1 MYSTG
6 LWGNDKIRTLDDLE
20 LEMAEEEAAA
30 AQDDDGVDGGR
41 DDLSDDEI
49 VEKRYKEFASKVLS
63 SRDAASSGADGQM
76 SVAEM
81 QEIIE
86 SQKRQIK
93 KLTEQCKQHEEEKAS
108 IFESFK

>member
-41 DDLSDDEI
+41 DDLSDDE
-49 VEKRYKEFASKVLS
+49 
-63 SRDAASSGADGQM
+63 
-76 SVAEM
+76 
-81 QEIIE
+81 
-86 SQKRQIK
+86 
-93 KLTEQCKQHEEEKAS
+93 
-108 IFESFK
+108 